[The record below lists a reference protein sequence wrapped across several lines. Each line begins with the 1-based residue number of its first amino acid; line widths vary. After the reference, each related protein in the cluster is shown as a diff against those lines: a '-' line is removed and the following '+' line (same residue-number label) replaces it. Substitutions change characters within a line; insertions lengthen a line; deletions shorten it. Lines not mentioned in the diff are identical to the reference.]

1 MAIFRNNINNR
12 HMENTIIERIK
23 KIIEYKQLSSRAFA
37 IAIDFN
43 YTTLNNY
50 LTGRRTSID
59 KDLLVKIIS
68 TYDDISSDWLLIN
81 RGSML
86 KPSTTQQYQLSD
98 EFTEGAIP
106 YYDNLP
112 VSAGQFDLA
121 TYHQDEKPTGYIK
134 IPGVS
139 AKGLFPVIGCS
150 MKPDINPGDVVG
162 LSNID
167 RWEMVDPDK
176 VYLIVTRDDRMIK
189 HLMIDETD
197 KEILWCIS
205 PNYPKF
211 SIRKDEII
219 YIYRITFHGRLM

>member
-1 MAIFRNNINNR
+1 
-12 HMENTIIERIK
+12 MENTVLQRIRTIIENEGLNINSFSTKINVPRTTIK
-23 KIIEYKQLSSRAFA
+23 SMFEKNTNPSFEQLSKIIDAFTS
-37 IAIDFN
+37 
-43 YTTLNNY
+43 Y
-50 LTGRRTSID
+50 SID
-59 KDLLVKIIS
+59 WII
-68 TYDDISSDWLLIN
+68 
-81 RGSML
+81 RGKGQML
-86 KPSTTQQYQLSD
+86 KDTTSQYQLSN

-162 LSNID
+162 LSNMD

-189 HLMIDETD
+189 HLMIDESD

-211 SIRKDEII
+211 SIRKDEIV
-219 YIYRITFHGRLM
+219 YIYRITFHGKLM

>member
-1 MAIFRNNINNR
+1 
-12 HMENTIIERIK
+12 MENSLIERIK
-23 KIIEYKQLSSRAFA
+23 KIIEYKQLSPRAFA
-37 IAIDFN
+37 IALDFN

-50 LTGRRTSID
+50 LTGRRSSID
-59 KDLLVKIIS
+59 NDLLKKIIS

-81 RGSML
+81 RGEMCKS
-86 KPSTTQQYQLSD
+86 STPQFNLSSD
-98 EFTEGAIP
+98 FTDGAIP
-106 YYDNLP
+106 YYNNLP
-112 VSAGQFDLA
+112 VSAGQLSLTAF
-121 TYHQDEKPTGYIK
+121 QNDEKPTGWIK

-139 AKGLFPVIGCS
+139 AKGLFPVVGCS

-176 VYLIVTRDDRMIK
+176 VYLIITRDDRMIK

-211 SIRKDEII
+211 SIRKDEIV
-219 YIYRITFHGRLM
+219 YIYRITFHGKLM

>member
-1 MAIFRNNINNR
+1 MGVKDQIQKYLDYKGINNNELER
-12 HMENTIIERIK
+12 SIGASRSYWRNTKSISAEIVSEIVRVYSDLNIEWVFK
-23 KIIEYKQLSSRAFA
+23 NEGEM
-37 IAIDFN
+37 
-43 YTTLNNY
+43 LN
-50 LTGRRTSID
+50 TSTP
-59 KDLLVKIIS
+59 K
-68 TYDDISSDWLLIN
+68 
-81 RGSML
+81 
-86 KPSTTQQYQLSD
+86 YQLSD

-121 TYHQDEKPTGYIK
+121 TYRHEENPTGWIK

-139 AKGLFPVIGCS
+139 AKGLFPVVGCS

-176 VYLIVTRDDRMIK
+176 VYLIITRDDRMIK
-189 HLMIDETD
+189 HLMIDEAN

-211 SIRKDEII
+211 SIRKDEIV
-219 YIYRITFHGRLM
+219 YIYRITFHGKLM

>member
-1 MAIFRNNINNR
+1 MDIKDRLKEIRDYAKMGQTNFEKHTGISSGYFNKVKSSIGSD
-12 HMENTIIERIK
+12 TIL
-23 KIIEYKQLSSRAFA
+23 KIITKFPE
-37 IAIDFN
+37 IN
-43 YTTLNNY
+43 
-50 LTGRRTSID
+50 
-59 KDLLVKIIS
+59 V
-68 TYDDISSDWLLIN
+68 DWLITGN
-81 RGSML
+81 GEML
-86 KPSTTQQYQLSD
+86 KSSTPQYQLSD

-121 TYHQDEKPTGYIK
+121 TYRHEENPTGWIK

-139 AKGLFPVIGCS
+139 AKGLFPVVGCS

-189 HLMIDETD
+189 HLMIDESD

-219 YIYRITFHGRLM
+219 YIYRITFHGKLM

>member
-1 MAIFRNNINNR
+1 MENAILQRIKTIIDNEGLNINSFSNKINVPR
-12 HMENTIIERIK
+12 TTIKSMFEKNTNPSFDQLS
-23 KIIEYKQLSSRAFA
+23 KIIDVFTSYSIEWIIRGKG
-37 IAIDFN
+37 DM
-43 YTTLNNY
+43 LNQ
-50 LTGRRTSID
+50 
-59 KDLLVKIIS
+59 
-68 TYDDISSDWLLIN
+68 
-81 RGSML
+81 
-86 KPSTTQQYQLSD
+86 PSLQYQLSN
-98 EFTEGAIP
+98 EFVEGAIP

-121 TYHQDEKPTGYIK
+121 TYRHEENPTGWIK

-139 AKGLFPVIGCS
+139 AKGLFPVVGCS

-189 HLMIDETD
+189 HLMIDESD

-211 SIRKDEII
+211 SIRKDEIV
-219 YIYRITFHGRLM
+219 YIYRITFHGKLM

>member
-1 MAIFRNNINNR
+1 MGVKDQIQKYLDYKGINNNELER
-12 HMENTIIERIK
+12 SIGASRSYWRNTKSISAEIVSEIVRIYSDLNIEWVFK
-23 KIIEYKQLSSRAFA
+23 NEGEM
-37 IAIDFN
+37 
-43 YTTLNNY
+43 LN
-50 LTGRRTSID
+50 TSTP
-59 KDLLVKIIS
+59 K
-68 TYDDISSDWLLIN
+68 
-81 RGSML
+81 
-86 KPSTTQQYQLSD
+86 YQLSD
-98 EFTEGAIP
+98 EFIEGAIP

-121 TYHQDEKPTGYIK
+121 TYRREENPTGWIK

-139 AKGLFPVIGCS
+139 AKGLFPVVGCS

-189 HLMIDETD
+189 HLMIDESD

-211 SIRKDEII
+211 SIRKDEIV
-219 YIYRITFHGRLM
+219 YIYRITFHGKLM

>member
-1 MAIFRNNINNR
+1 
-12 HMENTIIERIK
+12 MENTVLQRIRTIIENEGLNINSFSTKINVPRTTIK
-23 KIIEYKQLSSRAFA
+23 SMFEKNTNPSFEQLSKIIDAFTS
-37 IAIDFN
+37 
-43 YTTLNNY
+43 Y
-50 LTGRRTSID
+50 SID
-59 KDLLVKIIS
+59 WII
-68 TYDDISSDWLLIN
+68 
-81 RGSML
+81 RGKGQML
-86 KPSTTQQYQLSD
+86 KDTTSQYQLSN

-176 VYLIVTRDDRMIK
+176 VYLIVTKDDRMIK

>member
-1 MAIFRNNINNR
+1 
-12 HMENTIIERIK
+12 METNERILK
-23 KIIEYKQLSSRAFA
+23 FIEYKGISVNAFEKS
-37 IAIDFN
+37 IGKSTN
-43 YTTLNNY
+43 YVRNSKSFTSNVLASIMEIY
-50 LTGRRTSID
+50 PEISID
-59 KDLLVKIIS
+59 
-68 TYDDISSDWLLIN
+68 WLIT
-81 RGSML
+81 GKGKML
-86 KPSTTQQYQLSD
+86 KSSSPQYQFND

-112 VSAGQFDLA
+112 VSAGQLDLA
-121 TYHQDEKPTGYIK
+121 IYKQDEKPTGWIN

-176 VYLIVTRDDRMIK
+176 VYLIITRDDRMIK
-189 HLMIDETD
+189 HLMIDEAD

-211 SIRKDEII
+211 SIRKDEIV
-219 YIYRITFHGRLM
+219 YIYRITFHGKLM